1 MKKFELPEIEIVSF
15 KVEDIITESGVGE
28 DNTGWTDNDNI

>member
-15 KVEDIITESGVGE
+15 KVEDIITESGAGE
-28 DNTGWTDNDNI
+28 NTGWADNGNI